1 MSRSA
6 DVDGVRLDFPA
17 GWWVWKYDDSDF
29 HQTHFQNFAG
39 GVKAMDAVALD
50 PQQILWLI
58 ELKDYRKN
66 KRGNPN
72 SVFDEVASKA
82 RDTLA
87 GLAVARAMAQ
97 NPQERTL
104 AQQAL
109 GYKQIRVALQLA
121 QLAQSARPHRLFQ
134 HVVEPADAHMLL
146 RKAVKQ
152 IDRKPI
158 CAVGSLGQ
166 QNKALPWC
174 TVAI

>member
-1 MSRSA
+1 MVRKTPDGGGTSRFSGEFRGRKSK
-6 DVDGVRLDFPA
+6 DGPVCLTQRP
-17 GWWVWKYDDSDF
+17 K
-29 HQTHFQNFAG
+29 
-39 GVKAMDAVALD
+39 
-50 PQQILWLI
+50 
-58 ELKDYRKN
+58 KN

-97 NPQERTL
+97 KPQERTL

-121 QLAQSARPHRLFQ
+121 QSARHHRLFQ

>member
-1 MSRSA
+1 MS
-6 DVDGVRLDFPA
+6 DT
-17 GWWVWKYDDSDF
+17 K
-29 HQTHFQNFAG
+29 T
-39 GVKAMDAVALD
+39 
-50 PQQILWLI
+50 
-58 ELKDYRKN
+58 EKN

-121 QLAQSARPHRLFQ
+121 QSARPHRLFQ
-134 HVVEPADAHMLL
+134 QVVEPADAHMLL